1 MIKNKASLFIVGIA
15 IGLLIAYIPN
25 MLKTKSTENI
35 MELKDSSIYVME
47 HEIKKE
53 KEIIQKIDSIITTK
67 SKDTDSIYR
76 DIQILLKEDS
86 LDYELIDEALN
97 SIK

>member
-25 MLKTKSTENI
+25 MLKTKSNESI
-35 MELKDSSIYVME
+35 IELKDSSIYVME

-53 KEIIQKIDSIITTK
+53 KEIIYKIDSIITNT
-67 SKDTDSIYR
+67 SKGTDSVYK